1 MALKSPPRNT
11 SPAHI
16 RSLVSTAFAAD
27 PRDSVIGPVGDH
39 RYSTI
44 FGIIPDV
51 LAVLRT
57 AAEIE
62 RDSARLYAWYMD
74 ARIAELGDLTAQ
86 QLVALGRADAVIAF
100 LGQVRDGARR

>member
-1 MALKSPPRNT
+1 MALKSPPSVN
-11 SPAHI
+11 SPAQI
-16 RSLVSTAFAAD
+16 RSLVRTAFAAD

-57 AAEIE
+57 AALIE
-62 RDSARLYAWYMD
+62 TDCAQLYAWYMD
-74 ARIAELGDLTAQ
+74 TRIHELGALTAQ
-86 QLVALGRADAVIAF
+86 QLVALGRAGEVIAF
-100 LGQVRDGARR
+100 LHAIRDAP

>member
-1 MALKSPPRNT
+1 MALKSTPRAP
-11 SPAHI
+11 SPEQI
-16 RSLVSTAFAAD
+16 RSLVSTAFSAD

-51 LAVLRT
+51 LAVLRA

-62 RDSARLYAWYMD
+62 RDSVRLYAWYMD
-74 ARIAELGDLTAQ
+74 VRIAELGDLTAQ
-86 QLVALGRADAVIAF
+86 ALVALGRADAVIDF
-100 LGQVRDGARR
+100 LAQVRTGARW

>member
-1 MALKSPPRNT
+1 MALRFPTRAGSPEQ
-11 SPAHI
+11 I

-27 PRDSVIGPVGDH
+27 PRDRIIGPVGDH

-51 LAVLRT
+51 LAVLRS

-62 RDSARLYAWYMD
+62 RNATRLYAWYMES
-74 ARIAELGDLTAQ
+74 RIAELGDLTAQ
-86 QLVALGRADAVIAF
+86 ELIAMGRADAVMAF
-100 LGQVRDGARR
+100 LAKVRDASPG